1 MNYSDEKFA
10 DIQMLRYHLNGFE
23 QLSLN
28 QKQYVYCL
36 AKATLCGRDITTDQF
51 GRYNLKI
58 RKLLEALYIIY
69 KEQPETL
76 GLKEL
81 SQQEQ
86 EPSQEQEHGLS
97 QQEPSQQEQFEAMTV
112 YLKRVWFSNGIHH
125 HYGCDKFKP
134 QFSESWFHSI
144 IARSADKLASKLGVA
159 SGDEVM
165 EWCAPLFPVI
175 FDPEI
180 MPKRVEKACGVDQVK
195 GSACNYYEG
204 LTQQEV
210 EAYYAAKND
219 PSNPCPP
226 SYGLNSKLVKTASGD
241 IEEQVWKQGGMYG
254 EAIDRIVYWLTK
266 AMQFAENEKQQEVI
280 GLLISYYRTGDLKTF
295 DSYSIEWL
303 KEQAGDIDFINGF
316 IEVYGD
322 PLGFKAS
329 WEGIVTYKD
338 KVANERTHKICSNA
352 QWFEDHSPVDPRFKK
367 KEVRG
372 VTANVVVA
380 AMLGGDEYPSTA
392 IGINLPNADWI
403 RAQHGSKSIT
413 IGNLTEAYS
422 RAAEGNGFL
431 DEFVADK
438 STLALVRQFDHLC
451 DDLHTDLHECL
462 GHGSGQLLP
471 GVSSDALKSYGS
483 TIEEARADLF
493 GLYYMADAKMVE
505 LGLLPSAD
513 AYKAHYYTYMLNGL
527 MTQLRRITPGADIE
541 EDHMRNRAL
550 IAYWV
555 LDHAQ
560 GEVELTE
567 SNGKTCV
574 FIHSYERLRTLF
586 AQLLAEIQRI
596 KSEGDYEAARQLVER
611 YGVKVDR
618 ALLEEVHRRY
628 EKLDIAPYK
637 GFINPRLSLV
647 TDAQGNV
654 CDVKADYTESYEH
667 QMLRYSNEFGF
678 LSLKEENSS
687 SKEEASS
694 TEEVISSKEETS
706 LSKEEAS
713 SLKEESDPS
722 SVDDDVKQIKRSF
735 RLFMNGVASS
745 SMRDKGLEYKINWGI
760 PVTRLR
766 DMAAQYAPSVALAE
780 RLWESDVRE
789 CKILATML
797 MPAERFSE
805 PMALSWLSACNNQ
818 EMVEMLV
825 FNLVQNMP
833 GVETFVVSLLHS
845 DEPNAPLAALHLVSR
860 LVARQNVAFLTD
872 EVVSSFAQLVIK
884 ALSGTDAV
892 LKHAAL
898 NSVTRYVDRE
908 LKGADKVVELLKKH
922 KIDIF

>member
-10 DIQMLRYHLNGFE
+10 DIQMLRYRLNGFE

-58 RKLLEALYIIY
+58 RKLLEALYLIY
-69 KEQPETL
+69 KEQPEIL
-76 GLKEL
+76 GLQGL
-81 SQQEQ
+81 
-86 EPSQEQEHGLS
+86 SQEQE
-97 QQEPSQQEQFEAMTV
+97 QEQFDAMTV

-134 QFSESWFHSI
+134 QFSESWFRSI
-144 IARSADKLASKLGVA
+144 IARSAAKLASKLGVA

-280 GLLISYYRTGDLKTF
+280 GLLISYYRTGDLRTF

-303 KEQAGDIDFINGF
+303 KEHAGDIDFINGF

-338 KVANERTHKICSNA
+338 KEANERTHKICSNA

-431 DEFVADK
+431 EEFVADE
-438 STLALVRQFDHLC
+438 STLTLVRQFDHLC

-471 GVSSDALKSYGS
+471 DVSSDALKSYGS

-596 KSEGDYEAARQLVER
+596 KSEGDYEAARQLVES

-667 QMLRYSNEFGF
+667 QMLRYSNEFSF
-678 LSLKEENSS
+678 LSSKEENSS
-687 SKEEASS
+687 SKEES
-694 TEEVISSKEETS
+694 SSKEDVLSSKTS
-706 LSKEEAS
+706 SKAEAVS
-713 SLKEESDPS
+713 S
-722 SVDDDVKQIKRSF
+722 SVDDDVKKIKRSF

-818 EMVEMLV
+818 ELVEMLV

-833 GVETFVVSLLHS
+833 GVETFVVSLLCS
-845 DEPNAPLAALHLVSR
+845 DERNAPLAALHLVSR
-860 LVARQNVAFLTD
+860 LVARQNVAFMTD

-884 ALSGTDAV
+884 ALNGTDAV